1 MPPSPGMRAPILRY
15 EIVVKAEVLLR
26 SEDEARFLA
35 AVEEGIASADRGE
48 RVPDQQIVAQ
58 IVAAMADLFASRKA

>member
-1 MPPSPGMRAPILRY
+1 MRAPILRY